1 MGSLECGGV
10 LFDLDGVLVDSTPAV
25 TRVWSAWAVEH
36 GYDPAEVVRIAHGRR
51 AIETVELVAPHL
63 DSTAEL
69 AELERS
75 ELDDTDGLVVF
86 AGAARLL
93 AALPSNRWAV
103 VTSGTRRLATRRLRL
118 AGLPVPEKLVSADE
132 VKLGK
137 PDPAPFL
144 RGAELL
150 GLRPADCVVVEDAPS
165 GIEAAHRAGM
175 TALAVPTT
183 YSRPEL
189 SQADA
194 LLHSSR
200 PASGG
205 QRTRLRR
212 ATPHS
217 SALVIPEVNIMS
229 VCVARAPRK
238 SHHKHL
244 R

>member
-1 MGSLECGGV
+1 
-10 LFDLDGVLVDSTPAV
+10 VLVDSTPAV
-25 TRVWSAWAVEH
+25 ARVWSTWAVEH

-63 DSTAEL
+63 DSAAEL
-69 AELERS
+69 AQLERR

-103 VTSGTRRLATRRLRL
+103 VTSGTRRLATKRLQL
-118 AGLPVPEKLVSADE
+118 AGLPLPEKLVSAEE

-150 GLRPADCVVVEDAPS
+150 GLPPGDCVVVEDAPS

-183 YSRPEL
+183 YARPEL

-194 LLHSSR
+194 LLHSLDQLQAVCV
-200 PASGG
+200 PGSGG
-205 QRTRLRR
+205 QLRIFL
-212 ATPHS
+212 HW
-217 SALVIPEVNIMS
+217 
-229 VCVARAPRK
+229 
-238 SHHKHL
+238 
-244 R
+244 

>member
-1 MGSLECGGV
+1 MGSLECDGV

-69 AELERS
+69 AKLERR

-103 VTSGTRRLATRRLRL
+103 VTSGTRRLATKRLRL

-132 VKLGK
+132 VKIGK

-150 GLRPADCVVVEDAPS
+150 GLRPGDCVVVEDAPS

-183 YSRPEL
+183 YARPEL

-194 LLHSSR
+194 LLHSLDQLQAVSA
-200 PASGG
+200 PGTGG
-205 QRTRLRR
+205 QIRILLRW
-212 ATPHS
+212 
-217 SALVIPEVNIMS
+217 
-229 VCVARAPRK
+229 
-238 SHHKHL
+238 
-244 R
+244 

>member
-25 TRVWSAWAVEH
+25 KRVWSAWAVEH

-51 AIETVELVAPHL
+51 AIETVELIAPNL

-69 AELERS
+69 ARLERS
-75 ELDDTDGLVVF
+75 ELDDTEGLVVF

-93 AALPSNRWAV
+93 SALPSNRWAV

-118 AGLPVPEKLVSADE
+118 AGLPVPENLVSADE

-165 GIEAAHRAGM
+165 GIEAARRAGM
-175 TALAVPTT
+175 TVLAVTTT
-183 YSRPEL
+183 YSQPEL

-194 LLHSSR
+194 LLHSLDQLQA
-200 PASGG
+200 ASVSGVGG
-205 QRTRLRR
+205 QLRI
-212 ATPHS
+212 
-217 SALVIPEVNIMS
+217 L
-229 VCVARAPRK
+229 
-238 SHHKHL
+238 L
-244 R
+244 RW

>member
-1 MGSLECGGV
+1 MGSLECDGV

-51 AIETVELVAPHL
+51 AIETVELIAPHL
-63 DSTAEL
+63 DSSAEL
-69 AELERS
+69 AQLERR

-103 VTSGTRRLATRRLRL
+103 VTSGTRRLATKRLQL
-118 AGLPVPEKLVSADE
+118 AGLPLPEKLVSAEE

-137 PDPAPFL
+137 PAPAPFL

-150 GLRPADCVVVEDAPS
+150 GLRPGDCVVVEDAPS

-183 YSRPEL
+183 YARAEL
-189 SQADA
+189 GQADA
-194 LLHSSR
+194 LLHSLDQLQAVSV
-200 PASGG
+200 PGSGG
-205 QRTRLRR
+205 QLRI
-212 ATPHS
+212 
-217 SALVIPEVNIMS
+217 L
-229 VCVARAPRK
+229 
-238 SHHKHL
+238 L
-244 R
+244 RW

>member
-1 MGSLECGGV
+1 MGSLECGAV

-36 GYDPAEVVRIAHGRR
+36 GYNPAEVVRIAHGRR
-51 AIETVELVAPHL
+51 AIETVELIAPHL
-63 DSTAEL
+63 DSMAEL
-69 AELERS
+69 AKLERS

-118 AGLPVPEKLVSADE
+118 AGLPLPEKLVSADE

-150 GLRPADCVVVEDAPS
+150 GLRPADCVVVEDTPS

-183 YSRPEL
+183 YSRLEL

-194 LLHSSR
+194 LLHSLDQLQA
-200 PASGG
+200 ASVPGAGG
-205 QRTRLRR
+205 QLRI
-212 ATPHS
+212 
-217 SALVIPEVNIMS
+217 L
-229 VCVARAPRK
+229 
-238 SHHKHL
+238 L
-244 R
+244 RW

>member
-1 MGSLECGGV
+1 MGSIECGGV

-25 TRVWSAWAVEH
+25 TRVWRGWAIEH
-36 GYDPAEVVRIAHGRR
+36 GYDPAEIVKIAHGRR

-63 DSTAEL
+63 DSAAEL
-69 AELERS
+69 VELERR

-93 AALPSNRWAV
+93 ATLPPDCWTV
-103 VTSGTRRLATRRLRL
+103 VTSGTRRLATKRLRL

-150 GLRPADCVVVEDAPS
+150 GLRPGDCVVVEDAPS

-175 TALAVPTT
+175 TAIRRTHHLFAVR
-183 YSRPEL
+183 S
-189 SQADA
+189 
-194 LLHSSR
+194 
-200 PASGG
+200 
-205 QRTRLRR
+205 
-212 ATPHS
+212 
-217 SALVIPEVNIMS
+217 
-229 VCVARAPRK
+229 
-238 SHHKHL
+238 
-244 R
+244 